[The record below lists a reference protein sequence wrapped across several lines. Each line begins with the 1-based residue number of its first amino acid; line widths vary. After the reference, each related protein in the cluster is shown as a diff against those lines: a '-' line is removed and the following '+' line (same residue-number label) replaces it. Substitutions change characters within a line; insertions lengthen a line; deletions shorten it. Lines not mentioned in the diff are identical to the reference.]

1 MISIVAKFTVNA
13 SEEEKFLAL
22 SKELIQASRA
32 EAGCVEY
39 GLHKDVNKEST
50 YCMLEKWKD
59 QAAIDTH
66 NSSTHFTT
74 IVPQLA
80 NMGTVEVDI
89 YKPI

>member
-22 SKELIQASRA
+22 SEELIQASRA

-39 GLHKDVNKEST
+39 GLHKDVNKENT

>member
-22 SKELIQASRA
+22 SEELIQASRA

-50 YCMLEKWKD
+50 YCMFEKWKD